1 MGAGGCVS
9 QTPIQKST
17 KKVTEASKTMPKN
30 RRRSLKLGSRDL
42 YLAKE
47 FKKSNFFEMGPDAG
61 PSRDVLKVVRGTP
74 KESKNRKLYNF
85 ERIRDQRASRRHAVT
100 VFENKNGPNMKP
112 KGPTRC

>member
-1 MGAGGCVS
+1 MGSYLGAGGCVS
-9 QTPIQKST
+9 QTPFQKTT

-42 YLAKE
+42 YLAKA
-47 FKKSNFFEMGPDAG
+47 FKKSNFLEMSPDAG
-61 PSRDVLKVVRGTP
+61 PSRDVLKVVRGPP

-100 VFENKNGPNMKP
+100 VFGKKMDQI
-112 KGPTRC
+112 